1 MSDTAWA
8 SSPMPSPAR
17 PPFAVFPHFTT
28 VDDQVSQLIMRTSNV
43 LERLRG
49 ATPDAPTAVKSNSG
63 SIRDMGEQ
71 IEDKLHVL
79 SNNIAAID
87 SFI

>member
-1 MSDTAWA
+1 MSDGMTNTAR
-8 SSPMPSPAR
+8 PPV
-17 PPFAVFPHFTT
+17 PPFAVSPHFTS

-49 ATPDAPTAVKSNSG
+49 PSPEAPTAVKSNSG

-71 IEDKLHVL
+71 IEDKLRAL

-87 SFI
+87 SLI